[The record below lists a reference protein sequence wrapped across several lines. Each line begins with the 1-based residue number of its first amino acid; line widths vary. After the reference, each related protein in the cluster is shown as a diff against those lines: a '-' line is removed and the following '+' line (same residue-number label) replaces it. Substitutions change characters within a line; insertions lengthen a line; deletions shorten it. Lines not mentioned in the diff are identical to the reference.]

1 MSLLEQLNEDMKLAL
16 KNKEKTK
23 LSTIRMLK
31 SSIKK
36 AEIDKRRPL
45 TDEEVLEVVLREVKQ
60 RQDSLS
66 EYEKAGRE
74 DLVQKEKEEMEIL
87 RAYLPEQMSED
98 EVKALV
104 QQVIQELGAS
114 SKADM
119 GKVMG
124 ALMPKVKGRADGR
137 LVNRLVSEALS

>member
-36 AEIDKRRPL
+36 VEIDKRRPL

-60 RQDSLS
+60 RQDSLA
-66 EYEKAGRE
+66 EYEKAGRD
-74 DLVQKEKEEMEIL
+74 DLVKKEKEEMEIL
-87 RAYLPEQMSED
+87 RSYLPEQMTED

-104 QQVIQELGAS
+104 KQVIQEVGAS
-114 SKADM
+114 TKADM